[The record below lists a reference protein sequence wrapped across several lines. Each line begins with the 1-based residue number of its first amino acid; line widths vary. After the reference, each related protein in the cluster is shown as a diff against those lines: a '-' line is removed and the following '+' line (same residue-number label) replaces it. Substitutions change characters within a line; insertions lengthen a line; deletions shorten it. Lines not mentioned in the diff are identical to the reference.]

1 MKTNKSFS
9 VGIVLVWLS
18 VMLVA
23 IPTPVG
29 ASSNIVY
36 IELQPKP
43 LASFMVDG
51 VAYLFLVTAVTA
63 SPYGTGNMVIVIKIV
78 SVNLYNASVY
88 VASENLLLGQK
99 YAWLVSLVYPAC
111 APGNYIFE
119 SVQSASITIEETATN
134 LTATVSGP
142 ISLSIT
148 YTPYGDNS
156 TFIEDPGD
164 RPYVDDHDGDGFW
177 SHSKRMACTANG
189 SFNGYQLEPTNLNW
203 GYFDLI
209 DYEWYD
215 LALIKP
221 RTVGVNIG
229 DWFKYGD
236 ITVNW
241 SSNDPNATFP
251 PPGWEWLETMN
262 DTEWMLLSV
271 VSGTVDTYIGLQ
283 ATEHF
288 KNDTE
293 RIRSGFIT
301 IDTGNSSQTTN
312 ETLDMT
318 FMVISADLDANDTI
332 YTLQYS
338 TYRINET
345 IVRTYPDGVRD
356 TNHLNMTWEY
366 SWTINETEYYFYQT
380 LNFYWDRSTG
390 IFVEE
395 YFEGINQTGMYL
407 TTWSCLARITESNVW
422 VVPEFPTWTSILLI
436 LVVLTVAIA
445 IFKRRLLKAPIH

>member
-1 MKTNKSFS
+1 
-9 VGIVLVWLS
+9 
-18 VMLVA
+18 MLA
-23 IPTPVG
+23 FNIQQVG
-29 ASSNIVY
+29 APSNIVY
-36 IELQPKP
+36 IEFQPKP
-43 LASFMVDG
+43 VASFMVDG

-63 SPYGTGNMVIVIKIV
+63 SPYGTGNMVMIVKAV

-88 VASENLLLGQK
+88 VAFENLLLGEK
-99 YAWLVSLVYPAC
+99 YGWLTSLI
-111 APGNYIFE
+111 GNGIIVPETYIFE
-119 SVQSASITIEETATN
+119 GAQAASITIEETATN

-156 TFIEDPGD
+156 TFVEDPGD
-164 RPYVDDHDGDGFW
+164 RPYLYDYDGDGFW
-177 SHSKRMACTANG
+177 SYSTRRACTANG
-189 SFNGYQLEPTNLNW
+189 SFNGYQLGPTNINW
-203 GYFDLI
+203 GYFNI
-209 DYEWYD
+209 WDYEWYD
-215 LALIKP
+215 LALIEP

-251 PPGWEWLETMN
+251 PPGFEILEELN
-262 DTEWMLLSV
+262 EIEWMSMSV
-271 VSGTVDTYIGLQ
+271 GSISGTNITLQ
-283 ATEHF
+283 ATDHF

-293 RIRSGFIT
+293 RIRSGWID
-301 IDTGNSSQTTN
+301 IDTGNTSEETEETTG
-312 ETLDMT
+312 MT
-318 FMVISADLDANDTI
+318 FWAISADLDTNDTL
-332 YTLQYS
+332 YTSGEYS
-338 TYRINET
+338 TWKINET
-345 IVRTYPDGVRD
+345 IVRTYPDGARD

-395 YFEGINQTGMYL
+395 YLEGINQTGTYL

-422 VVPEFPTWTSILLI
+422 VIPEFPTWTSILLM
-436 LVVLTVAIA
+436 LTVLTVAIA